1 MFATYYRN
9 ITITDADGKQYNSNL
24 NLVKPQTVFGEN
36 ILNNG
41 AFDGN
46 AEYVSSDWSFSG
58 NAGIYGLSA
67 DNGFVGNP
75 LTDAGSAYKLC
86 LDGTVGTPAYAIGKE
101 ITATKR
107 TLAVALTCYNGDIKD
122 LVVSAVAGDTEI
134 VADENGFIELP
145 QGVTKAKLKFSSQ
158 KYVAIGNISAAFH
171 THATPNEG
179 DIRAL
184 DATCT
189 VAGGKVYTCAGCKK
203 TVYLEKTALKA
214 HELEHVHI
222 DATCVAGVDKDV
234 CKVCKGEFNV
244 EILPEIAG
252 AHKFDEV
259 VLTDATCV
267 KIGRKLNICEYCGEV
282 KDRTI
287 VPATGKHNYKNG
299 VCADCGASDPDYI
312 EPSDS
317 GAENSSAN
325 GCNSSVGGG
334 IIGFGFLAAAV
345 ITLARRRG

>member
-1 MFATYYRN
+1 M
-9 ITITDADGKQYNSNL
+9 
-24 NLVKPQTVFGEN
+24 
-36 ILNNG
+36 
-41 AFDGN
+41 
-46 AEYVSSDWSFSG
+46 
-58 NAGIYGLSA
+58 
-67 DNGFVGNP
+67 
-75 LTDAGSAYKLC
+75 
-86 LDGTVGTPAYAIGKE
+86 
-101 ITATKR
+101 
-107 TLAVALTCYNGDIKD
+107 
-122 LVVSAVAGDTEI
+122 
-134 VADENGFIELP
+134 
-145 QGVTKAKLKFSSQ
+145 
-158 KYVAIGNISAAFH
+158 
-171 THATPNEG
+171 
-179 DIRAL
+179 
-184 DATCT
+184 
-189 VAGGKVYTCAGCKK
+189 
-203 TVYLEKTALKA
+203 
-214 HELEHVHI
+214 
-222 DATCVAGVDKDV
+222 DKDV

-325 GCNSSVGGG
+325 GCKSSVVGG